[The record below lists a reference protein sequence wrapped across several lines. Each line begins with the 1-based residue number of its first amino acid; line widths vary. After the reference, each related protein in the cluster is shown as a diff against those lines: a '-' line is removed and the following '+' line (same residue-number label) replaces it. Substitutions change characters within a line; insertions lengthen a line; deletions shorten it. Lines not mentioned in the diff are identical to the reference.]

1 MRFDYGYD
9 EEQRLGKPYDLK
21 LLRRILPFAS
31 SHRFKLA
38 ISVLLVV
45 AITLLEL
52 SVPYITKVI
61 IDRHILPR
69 DRITGSPDQSGAG
82 GSAAVDR

>member
-21 LLRRILPFAS
+21 LLRRILPYAAP
-31 SHRFKLA
+31 HRFKLA

-52 SVPYITKVI
+52 SVPLYNQGNH
-61 IDRHILPR
+61 RPAYSS
-69 DRITGSPDQSGAG
+69 TGPYHQPF
-82 GSAAVDR
+82 RQF